1 VTLPLHGAK
10 GYHVEFDGLEGTVR
24 QPVYLYETRVVAT
37 PLAGRL
43 RLAGTLELGSDPEAV
58 GRRRIAAVVAAG
70 VRHIE
75 GVAGARPSHV
85 WRGLRPMSSDGM
97 PIIGCT
103 PADDRVIVATGHGV
117 LGITLA
123 PSTAELVAT
132 LAGGKELEPWLDAL
146 DPGRFRRLAG
156 F

>member
-1 VTLPLHGAK
+1 
-10 GYHVEFDGLEGTVR
+10 
-24 QPVYLYETRVVAT
+24 
-37 PLAGRL
+37 
-43 RLAGTLELGSDPEAV
+43 
-58 GRRRIAAVVAAG
+58 
-70 VRHIE
+70 
-75 GVAGARPSHV
+75 
-85 WRGLRPMSSDGM
+85 M

-132 LAGGKELEPWLDAL
+132 LAAGKELEPWLDAL